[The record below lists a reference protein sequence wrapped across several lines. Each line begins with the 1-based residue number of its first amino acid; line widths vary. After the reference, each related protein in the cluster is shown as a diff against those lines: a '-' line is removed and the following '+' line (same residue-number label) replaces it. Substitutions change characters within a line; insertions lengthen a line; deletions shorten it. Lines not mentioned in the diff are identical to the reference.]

1 MARLLSMLP
10 RVATLGLL
18 LLAAAGAPPAAA
30 HDPNLVSTLLGI
42 GDGRQF
48 TAELR
53 LKGSDLDRIAGT
65 RIHDLQADRARP
77 DALAASEAAVRD
89 YLLRHAVL
97 RGAGG
102 EACPGTVGRMS
113 AEADHVTALLS
124 WDCSG
129 VKGEIVY
136 SSDVLTAVEPA
147 ARQIVILGAAAD
159 APQAVLTAERTE
171 VSVTG
176 PPPSLP
182 DVILEYTY
190 SGIEHIF
197 IGYDH
202 IAFII
207 GVLLWASRVWPVI
220 KVATS
225 FTVAHSITL
234 SLAVLGVVDIPGE
247 IIEPLIAASI
257 VFVAV
262 ENFVSRDME
271 RRWKYT
277 FVIGLIH
284 GFGFAGVLREFG
296 LPDGALA
303 TALVAFN
310 LGVEIGQVAIIAVFL
325 PALLLVERA
334 LRGVMPGAPRAGGG
348 AGGAVAAERNA
359 PLIYA
364 LSGATGL
371 LGVYWLVERTLL

>member
-1 MARLLSMLP
+1 MARLLSGLP
-10 RVATLGLL
+10 GLATLGLL
-18 LLAAAGAPPAAA
+18 LLAVAGASPAAA
-30 HDPNLVSTLLGI
+30 HEANLVSTLFSI
-42 GDGRQF
+42 GEGRQF
-48 TAELR
+48 AAEVR
-53 LKGSDLDRIAGT
+53 LKGSDLDRLAGT
-65 RIHDLQADRARP
+65 RIHDLQTDRARP
-77 DALAASEAAVRD
+77 DALAAAAARA
-89 YLLRHAVL
+89 YLLRHAAL

-102 EACPGTVGRMS
+102 VACPAAVERMT
-113 AEADHVTALLS
+113 AEADHVTALLT
-124 WDCSG
+124 WDCAG
-129 VKGEIVY
+129 VPGEIVY
-136 SSDVLTAVEPA
+136 ASDILTAVEPA
-147 ARQIVILGAAAD
+147 ARQIVILGAAAG
-159 APQAVLTAERTE
+159 APQAVLTAGRTE
-171 VSVTG
+171 LSVTG
-176 PPPSLP
+176 PPPGLL
-182 DVILEYTY
+182 DVVAEYTY

-202 IAFII
+202 IAFIVA
-207 GVLLWASRVWPVI
+207 VLLWAGRIWPVI

-234 SLAVLGVVDIPGE
+234 TLAVLGVVEIPGAV
-247 IIEPLIAASI
+247 IEPLIAASI

-262 ENFVSRDME
+262 ENLVSRDME

-277 FVIGLIH
+277 FLIGLVH

-296 LPDGALA
+296 LPGDAVA

-334 LRGVMPGAPRAGGG
+334 LRRVMPGGPRGAAGADGT
-348 AGGAVAAERNA
+348 AAAERNV